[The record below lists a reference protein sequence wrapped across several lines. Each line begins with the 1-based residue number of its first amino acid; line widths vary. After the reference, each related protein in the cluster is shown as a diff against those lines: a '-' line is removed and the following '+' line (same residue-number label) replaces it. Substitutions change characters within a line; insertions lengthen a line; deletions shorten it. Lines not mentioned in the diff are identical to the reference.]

1 VNIDSLEAS
10 EALDLSDQVR
20 ARTRQELA
28 VEALLVIPN
37 VAKLLTRLIRDP
49 AVPIRRKILVGAVL
63 AYVVSPI
70 DLIPD
75 FVIGFGRLDDLI
87 LVSLALDH
95 ILDGTDDE
103 IVSRHWD
110 GSQDALDLVQSASSW
125 AAAII
130 PGAVRRFLPG

>member
-1 VNIDSLEAS
+1 MNIDSLEAS

-37 VAKLLTRLIRDP
+37 IAKLLTRLIRDP

>member
-1 VNIDSLEAS
+1 MNIDSLEAS

>member
-1 VNIDSLEAS
+1 MNIDSLEAS
-10 EALDLSDQVR
+10 EALDLSDQVK

>member
-1 VNIDSLEAS
+1 MNIDSLEAS

-110 GSQDALDLVQSASSW
+110 GSQDALDLVLSASSW

>member
-1 VNIDSLEAS
+1 MNIESLEAS

>member
-1 VNIDSLEAS
+1 MKNESAEPSGAIDLA
-10 EALDLSDQVR
+10 AQVR
-20 ARTRQELA
+20 PRTRQELA
-28 VEALLVIPN
+28 VEAALVIPN
-37 VAKLLTRLIRDP
+37 VVKLLTRLIRDP
-49 AVPIRRKILVGAVL
+49 AVPVRRKILFGAVL
-63 AYVVSPI
+63 TYVVSPI

-75 FVIGFGRLDDLI
+75 FVVGFGRLDDLI

-110 GSQDALDLVQSASSW
+110 GSQDALDLVQSASAW

-130 PGAVRRFLPG
+130 PGALRRFLPT